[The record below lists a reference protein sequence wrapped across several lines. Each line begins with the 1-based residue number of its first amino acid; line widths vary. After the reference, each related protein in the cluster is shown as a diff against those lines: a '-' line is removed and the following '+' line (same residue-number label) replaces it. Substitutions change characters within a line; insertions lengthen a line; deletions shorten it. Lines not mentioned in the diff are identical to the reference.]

1 MRISDWSSD
10 VCSSD
15 LLTWNI
21 GATQVIPISFGQLSV
36 HADYAYISRRAA
48 YQNTAADQATQNVKD
63 QYELA
68 NRVGIIPAYGLLN
81 ARATLNLDNP
91 AMELSRSAE
100 HTSELQS
107 LMRISYAAFCMKK
120 KHNPN
125 HTHTKD
131 RQDKTYTQK

>member
-48 YQNTAADQATQNVKD
+48 YQNTAADQATQNVQD

-68 NRVGIIPAYGLLN
+68 NRVGIIPPYGLLH
-81 ARATLNLDNP
+81 ARVTLNMDNP
-91 AMELSRSAE
+91 QMDLSVWRC
-100 HTSELQS
+100 TNP
-107 LMRISYAAFCMKK
+107 RTGSYSQAA
-120 KHNPN
+120 
-125 HTHTKD
+125 D
-131 RQDKTYTQK
+131 